1 MACPVVRDD
10 PFAVRLLFDANVA
23 RELGGKLIVAIPP
36 IVVLTGFDH
45 VLLPELV
52 GQGSGVQIALILQVH
67 AKGVILGLVGNRVR
81 DGAHRG
87 HQGINHG
94 DHRGD
99 DLPHH
104 RNQAD
109 GEHDHCGD
117 DGGDHASQRG
127 VELQTSKGAIAS
139 FGPHGDEHAHRHRDG
154 DHRQDNAGL
163 HLRAADAP
171 FTGPHLAGQAGHTFS
186 SFYRYIS
193 RFFNASKGVNQVN
206 GGGDHRHASGD
217 GFQGRFSAVAGGNG
231 KAQGSYG
238 QPCLCHTTKA
248 FVAQSTLLD
257 PDFGTDIALL
267 TSNVFIKLK
276 TPSF

>member
-163 HLRAADAP
+163 HRGAVDVLPHSAERVARKEFSCRARRSCRLVR
-171 FTGPHLAGQAGHTFS
+171 FGN
-186 SFYRYIS
+186 IS
-193 RFFNASKGVNQVN
+193 DSVN
-206 GGGDHRHASGD
+206 GINYFGHRGQTVGDV
-217 GFQGRFSAVAGGNG
+217 FQHRFSGVAGGNG
-231 KAQGSYG
+231 NTQGGCAQTCFG
-238 QPCLCHTTKA
+238 PH
-248 FVAQSTLLD
+248 FNVLLS
-257 PDFGTDIALL
+257 GLG
-267 TSNVFIKLK
+267 
-276 TPSF
+276 